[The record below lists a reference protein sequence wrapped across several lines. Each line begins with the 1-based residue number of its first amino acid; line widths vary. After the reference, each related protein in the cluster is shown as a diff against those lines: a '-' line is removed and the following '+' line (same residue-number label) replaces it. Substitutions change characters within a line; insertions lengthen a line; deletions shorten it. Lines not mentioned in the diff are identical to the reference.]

1 MRAKRRDQH
10 QQTKTR
16 QASRRELI
24 GRDGIQLSPTKS
36 DQQTTG
42 LSALEE
48 EDTRTAQPSF
58 SSSSNILLTLPPPPL
73 PLRLYCF
80 VLSAHRLIK
89 RILIRGFES
98 KKLFSI
104 ISLFLSYP
112 SKMFSHKTTLLC
124 FQDVTEPYNGKL
136 KKNQSH

>member
-48 EDTRTAQPSF
+48 EDTRTA
-58 SSSSNILLTLPPPPL
+58 
-73 PLRLYCF
+73 
-80 VLSAHRLIK
+80 
-89 RILIRGFES
+89 
-98 KKLFSI
+98 
-104 ISLFLSYP
+104 
-112 SKMFSHKTTLLC
+112 
-124 FQDVTEPYNGKL
+124 
-136 KKNQSH
+136 